1 MISPIKPVLT
11 NIAKKIQKGAD
22 FASTKAIKGGIDNI
36 TLGATK
42 ESSSAFKTAMKNSG
56 AYKVCDK
63 LYDSL
68 TDSIAFAIGKIAP
81 TKPADSIIKGLQHFK
96 KPTPRMAD
104 LASIIY
110 TIKLMT
116 DTSKSKKIEKER
128 KPALIINSALV
139 TIVSSSLAML
149 VDSVTDPILKQMS
162 EAYKSLGPNDIKK
175 AQDSIK
181 KSANKAGEWLC
192 DADFTK
198 GLSKF
203 KSLTIFTILVRILV
217 PVLSVPVTGKI
228 TEWFMNRGK
237 EKAQQEKELAK
248 A

>member
-1 MISPIKPVLT
+1 MIPPIKPTFITNAARKIKKTTDFVSIKASKKGLDKIAASATKNTQELTGLSKAYDVLT
-11 NIAKKIQKGAD
+11 
-22 FASTKAIKGGIDNI
+22 
-36 TLGATK
+36 
-42 ESSSAFKTAMKNSG
+42 
-56 AYKVCDK
+56 DK
-63 LYDSL
+63 
-68 TDSIAFAIGKIAP
+68 IAFMIGKIAP

-139 TIVSSSLAML
+139 TIASSSLAMM
-149 VDSVTDPILKQMS
+149 VDSITDPIIKEMGNRYAKLDP
-162 EAYKSLGPNDIKK
+162 ATFKK
-175 AQDSIK
+175 AEASIK
-181 KSANKAGEWLC
+181 SQTKQAGEWLSN
-192 DADFTK
+192 ADFAK

-203 KSLTIFTILVRILV
+203 KSLSIFTFLVRILV
-217 PVLSVPVTGKI
+217 PILSIPITGKI
-228 TEWFMNRGK
+228 TEWFVNRGK
-237 EKAQQEKELAK
+237 EKQEEGKKEIAK

>member
-1 MISPIKPVLT
+1 MIPPVRPRVFT
-11 NIAKKIQKGAD
+11 NVAKKLQNGTDFVSIKAAKKGLDKFTSA
-22 FASTKAIKGGIDNI
+22 
-36 TLGATK
+36 ATK
-42 ESSSAFKTAMKNSG
+42 DSKELAGFA
-56 AYKVCDK
+56 K
-63 LYDSL
+63 LYDVL
-68 TDSIAFAIGKIAP
+68 TDKIAFTIGKIAP

-139 TIVSSSLAML
+139 TAASSTLAMV
-149 VDSVTDPILKQMS
+149 VDNVTDPILKEMGS
-162 EAYKSLGPNDIKK
+162 RYAKLDPATFKK
-175 AQDSIK
+175 AEASIK
-181 KSANKAGEWLC
+181 SQSKLAEEWLSN
-192 DADFTK
+192 ADFAK

-203 KSLTIFTILVRILV
+203 KSLSIFTLLVRILV
-217 PVLSVPVTGKI
+217 PILSIPITGKI
-228 TEWFMNRGK
+228 TEWFVNRGK
-237 EKAQQEKELAK
+237 EKEQQEQKELAK

>member
-1 MISPIKPVLT
+1 MIPPIKPSMFTKAVKKLQNGT
-11 NIAKKIQKGAD
+11 DFVSIKAAKKGLDKFTA
-22 FASTKAIKGGIDNI
+22 A
-36 TLGATK
+36 ATK
-42 ESSSAFKTAMKNSG
+42 DSKELTGFA
-56 AYKVCDK
+56 K
-63 LYDSL
+63 LYDVI
-68 TDSIAFAIGKIAP
+68 TDKIAFAIGKIAP

-139 TIVSSSLAML
+139 TAASSTLAMV
-149 VDSVTDPILKQMS
+149 VDNITDPILKEMNNRY
-162 EAYKSLGPNDIKK
+162 ANLDPATFKK
-175 AQDSIK
+175 AEASIK
-181 KSANKAGEWLC
+181 SQTKQASEWLSN
-192 DADFTK
+192 ADFAK

-203 KSLTIFTILVRILV
+203 KSLSIFTLLVRILV
-217 PVLSVPVTGKI
+217 PILSIPITGKI
-228 TEWFMNRGK
+228 TEWFVNRGK
-237 EKAQQEKELAK
+237 EKEQQEQKELAK